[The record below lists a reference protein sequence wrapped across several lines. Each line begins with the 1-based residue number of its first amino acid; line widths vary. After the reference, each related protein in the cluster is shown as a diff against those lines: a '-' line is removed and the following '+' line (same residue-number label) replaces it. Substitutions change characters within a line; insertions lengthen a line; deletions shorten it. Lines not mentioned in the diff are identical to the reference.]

1 MKKIFSL
8 QAFFCLVICGQAVY
22 AQSGATITG
31 RVLHGENKPV
41 AAASIVLL
49 RATDSTPVKMAVTNK
64 EGWFIL
70 EELATDTFMIT
81 VTGIGFN
88 KYTSAP
94 VIVKQ
99 TNQQIVLPAVQ
110 LALAE
115 AGVLQGVTVTA
126 NKPFIEQKTDRT
138 IVHVDALIANAGANA
153 LEVLERSP
161 GVIVDMNGN
170 ISFKG
175 KPGVLVLIDDKPTYL
190 SAADLAAYLKALP
203 ASALDK
209 IELMSNPPARYDAA
223 ASAGIINIKT
233 KKSTLKGFNG
243 VASVNA
249 GYGMYGRGGASG
261 NINYRSGKIN
271 LFGNLAYNIQKLY
284 RKMDVERRY
293 YTADHELESIFSQT
307 TLFYPERKS
316 ATIKAGMDYYLSG
329 KTTWG
334 AVFTGTFS
342 QAPETSPVKSYI
354 YNDNN
359 QLDSMIVADNT
370 RRDQF
375 SSTGFNV
382 NFRHQFD
389 STHKVWT
396 FDLDYVKYSSA
407 SKRLFV
413 NSTYDGNNVVKQV
426 ENLGADLPAA
436 IHIYAARTDYD
447 QTLKG
452 GAKIGAGLKSSF
464 VSADNAA
471 NYFYITSNTTTI
483 DNERTNRFR
492 YQENINAAYVNF
504 NTSYKRFS
512 FQSGLRLE
520 NTHGKGYQSGNALKP
535 DSSFTKSYTQ
545 LFPTAYLMYKLDSA
559 GKHTINLNYG
569 RRINRPYYQDLNP
582 FIFLL
587 DKFSYFS
594 GNPYIRPQLAN
605 NIELSYHYK
614 NRVTATLV
622 YNYTT
627 DMQMETIEQAGN
639 IFISRTGNIGRLIF
653 MGINVNGSLQP
664 VKWFSANIY
673 TELIRN
679 YFKGP
684 VSTSILNSGAPYW
697 YINANN
703 QFTFNKGW
711 GAEISGFYITK
722 STSGQFQ
729 KNFLWAVNAGVQKKV
744 LNNKGTIRA
753 SFRDVFHTL
762 NPAGVITNIP
772 GSTAAYHNTANT
784 QAFVVAF
791 TWNFGKSYKTGNRR
805 NTNSAEDEQNRIKN

>member
-1 MKKIFSL
+1 
-8 QAFFCLVICGQAVY
+8 
-22 AQSGATITG
+22 
-31 RVLHGENKPV
+31 
-41 AAASIVLL
+41 
-49 RATDSTPVKMAVTNK
+49 
-64 EGWFIL
+64 
-70 EELATDTFMIT
+70 
-81 VTGIGFN
+81 
-88 KYTSAP
+88 
-94 VIVKQ
+94 
-99 TNQQIVLPAVQ
+99 
-110 LALAE
+110 
-115 AGVLQGVTVTA
+115 
-126 NKPFIEQKTDRT
+126 
-138 IVHVDALIANAGANA
+138 
-153 LEVLERSP
+153 
-161 GVIVDMNGN
+161 
-170 ISFKG
+170 
-175 KPGVLVLIDDKPTYL
+175 
-190 SAADLAAYLKALP
+190 
-203 ASALDK
+203 
-209 IELMSNPPARYDAA
+209 
-223 ASAGIINIKT
+223 
-233 KKSTLKGFNG
+233 
-243 VASVNA
+243 
-249 GYGMYGRGGASG
+249 
-261 NINYRSGKIN
+261 
-271 LFGNLAYNIQKLY
+271 
-284 RKMDVERRY
+284 MDVERRY

-471 NYFYITSNTTTI
+471 NYFYITGNTTTI